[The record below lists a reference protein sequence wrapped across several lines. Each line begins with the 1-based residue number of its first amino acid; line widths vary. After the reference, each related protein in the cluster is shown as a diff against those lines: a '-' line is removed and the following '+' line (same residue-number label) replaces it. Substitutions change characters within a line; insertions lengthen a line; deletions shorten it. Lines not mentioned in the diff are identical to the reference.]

1 MKSIVKICGL
11 SEKSSIDTA
20 IKNGAKYLGFILNYP
35 KSPRNITLDQLK
47 GITQG
52 IKTNKVAVMVN
63 PSDDQINQISKFC
76 EYLQCHGDETSE
88 RIINIKK
95 KFNIKI
101 IKTIKVK
108 NELSL
113 QEISKYQV
121 ADEILIDT
129 PAMEKTQTF
138 NFKILKDINITRYF
152 LAGGIND
159 KNLKFAMQNTNKI
172 DVSSGLES
180 VKGIKDNNKIEKFL
194 NLVKSY
200 EN

>member
-1 MKSIVKICGL
+1 
-11 SEKSSIDTA
+11 
-20 IKNGAKYLGFILNYP
+20 
-35 KSPRNITLDQLK
+35 
-47 GITQG
+47 
-52 IKTNKVAVMVN
+52 
-63 PSDDQINQISKFC
+63 
-76 EYLQCHGDETSE
+76 
-88 RIINIKK
+88 
-95 KFNIKI
+95 
-101 IKTIKVK
+101 
-108 NELSL
+108 
-113 QEISKYQV
+113 
-121 ADEILIDT
+121 
-129 PAMEKTQTF
+129 MEKTQTF

>member
-20 IKNGAKYLGFILNYP
+20 VKNGAKFLGFILNYP
-35 KSPRNITLDQLK
+35 KSPRNINLDQLK
-47 GITQG
+47 DITHGIE
-52 IKTNKVAVMVN
+52 TNKVAVMVN
-63 PSDDQINQISKFC
+63 PSDEQIDQVSKFC
-76 EYLQCHGDETSE
+76 EYLQCHGDETND
-88 RIINIKK
+88 RIKDIKTR
-95 KFNIKI
+95 FNIKI
-101 IKTIKVK
+101 IKAIKIK
-108 NELSL
+108 NASSL
-113 QEISKYQV
+113 QEIPKYSA

-138 NFKILKDINITRYF
+138 DFKILKGLNITRYF
-152 LAGGIND
+152 LAGGITTE
-159 KNLKFAMQNTNKI
+159 NLKFAMQYTNKI

-180 VKGIKDNNKIEKFL
+180 AKGIKDNKKIEKFL